1 MKKLL
6 TIKQLIETDKEQDL
20 NAELLEQ
27 PYDRVRKNE
36 LKFVPRNIVSDIENG
51 IEITFDN
58 VEYWNDIALSQLKP
72 KERIHDKYRVGDRVS
87 AFDYIK
93 DPYDIL
99 YLVNLDGVYQ
109 GGTVVLTAPNMTRT
123 RTTIVIH
130 TFNMKVDRIVCNNLT
145 SESYNYDALNID
157 EVLEEYWKSNQPFFD
172 VKKLLTNEQQITIKQ
187 QMDKARELNPHSLL
201 TEQILSKLHK
211 NESRFGERDIVSD
224 LENGVEVT
232 EDNIDEWN
240 DDGQYSVE
248 DMVSVQD
255 YIKDPYDILYL
266 VDIDGVYQGG
276 LVFLTEPSFSRT
288 GVTIH
293 IDTINRKVIH
303 TEFGHSTS
311 ESYDYY
317 SMKID
322 EVLEEYWKMGRGVQ
336 TTLNLKHS
344 DSYYSYR
351 DSE

>member
-27 PYDRVRKNE
+27 SYDRVRKNE

-72 KERIHDKYRVGDRVS
+72 KERIHDKYRVGDWVS
-87 AFDYIK
+87 AFDYIN

-157 EVLEEYWKSNQPFFD
+157 GVLEGYWKSNQPFLD

-211 NESRFGERDIVSD
+211 NESRFGKRDIVSD

-248 DMVSVQD
+248 DMVSVRD
-255 YIKDPYDILYL
+255 YINDPYDILYL

-288 GVTIH
+288 GATIH

-303 TEFGHSTS
+303 TEFGRSTS
-311 ESYDYY
+311 DSYDYY
-317 SMKID
+317 SMNID
-322 EVLEEYWKMGRGVQ
+322 EVLEGYWKS
-336 TTLNLKHS
+336 NPKHDRS
-344 DSYYSYR
+344 AN
-351 DSE
+351 